1 MGNQVVEGKDL
12 HPTVNLHKTEQWV
25 ARVDRKLT
33 LKKEEE
39 EDKKLLEE
47 VDREAIV
54 CNLSSDW

>member
-1 MGNQVVEGKDL
+1 MVEGKDL
-12 HPTVNLHKTEQWV
+12 HPTADLHKTEQWV

-33 LKKEEE
+33 LKNEEE